1 MPKDF
6 FGQVIRAKVPM
17 NYYIQ
22 VESAS
27 ILIMLGNSAAEM
39 NSISSLDQLTMH
51 ISLLT
56 SS

>member
-27 ILIMLGNSAAEM
+27 ILIMPGNSSAEK
-39 NSISSLDQLTMH
+39 NSISSLDRLTIH